1 MDVSVRL
8 ISSRDRLPAP
18 APRWKGQCV
27 QLAIAVENPFPL
39 LSARSHLADTD
50 NDSVQ
55 SHRLDSTRDGESRG
69 RCMRLFGRR
78 AAERAERNVLKAH
91 LLRSNDRQAEIE
103 TLQFLLTSIKKRHTW
118 DRIKCTIAT
127 AIPAFWI
134 LMIALRPYLPSW
146 IHPLLQ
152 DVPAIW
158 TIAVSLAIAGFQ
170 WRNLLDYQRRVIP
183 LIQEMYERAQ
193 AKADRQLL
201 TILSDV
207 LRISKLRGFFRSLFS
222 ASR

>member
-55 SHRLDSTRDGESRG
+55 SSRLDSTRDEESRG

-78 AAERAERNVLKAH
+78 AAERDEPNVLKTH
-91 LLRSNDRQAEIE
+91 LLGTKERQPEI
-103 TLQFLLTSIKKRHTW
+103 
-118 DRIKCTIAT
+118 DA
-127 AIPAFWI
+127 
-134 LMIALRPYLPSW
+134 
-146 IHPLLQ
+146 
-152 DVPAIW
+152 
-158 TIAVSLAIAGFQ
+158 
-170 WRNLLDYQRRVIP
+170 
-183 LIQEMYERAQ
+183 
-193 AKADRQLL
+193 RQLP
-201 TILSDV
+201 
-207 LRISKLRGFFRSLFS
+207 
-222 ASR
+222 